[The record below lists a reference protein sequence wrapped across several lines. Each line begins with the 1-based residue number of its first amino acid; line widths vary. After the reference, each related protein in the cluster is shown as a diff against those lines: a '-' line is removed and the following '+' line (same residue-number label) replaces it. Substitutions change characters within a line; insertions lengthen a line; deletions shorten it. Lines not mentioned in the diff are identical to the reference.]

1 MVTTRTSGDVPTSAV
16 SPATRRRRLYWTLGN
31 LLLLAG
37 LYLLLYVGGVYAEIE
52 YHRMAAR
59 GDSDIA
65 APRVL
70 MAGVA
75 GQADI
80 ATNLPPALATP
91 PADAPAALPA
101 FQAPVLNRGDARAAP
116 LPAANAD
123 RPASVERIVIPSIK
137 VDSKVIEVGWELVEQ
152 NGRQVAVWQ
161 VAEFAVG
168 QHRGSANPGEGG
180 NVVLA
185 GHVGGYG
192 KVFRDLFYV
201 RPGEPVV
208 LYSAGRQFLYTVQD
222 RLVVTEEGASA
233 EQRAANAALIAPTD
247 HEVVTMVTCWPL
259 TGPNKYAQRVIIR
272 AVPFAAAAPPV
283 ADVAPQTAR

>member
-1 MVTTRTSGDVPTSAV
+1 MVTTRTSGDVPPSTV

-70 MAGVA
+70 MAGVT

-80 ATNLPPALATP
+80 ATNLPPAPATP

-116 LPAANAD
+116 LPAANAE

-137 VDSKVIEVGWELVEQ
+137 VDSKVIEVGWELREQ

-161 VAEFAVG
+161 VAEYAVG

-283 ADVAPQTAR
+283 ADVAPQTVR